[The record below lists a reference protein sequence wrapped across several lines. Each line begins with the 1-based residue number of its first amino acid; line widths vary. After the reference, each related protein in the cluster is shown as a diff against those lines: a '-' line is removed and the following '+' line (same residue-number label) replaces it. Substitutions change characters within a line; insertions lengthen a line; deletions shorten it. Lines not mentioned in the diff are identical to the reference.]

1 MNRLTRRAQERRQKR
16 PKYSLIDVQ
25 KAMNTALEMKKLTK
39 GHLFSKTLKDHCVF
53 CGATLKTRKR
63 CPYWFFTFMDRMQV
77 ILINPS
83 FFTDN
88 EVQAL
93 WVRTED
99 EYKEVQFP
107 LNLHIR

>member
-1 MNRLTRRAQERRQKR
+1 MNRLTRRKQERRQKR

-25 KAMNTALEMKKLTK
+25 KAMNIAVEMLKLTK
-39 GHLFSKTLKDHCVF
+39 GHLFSKTLKERCVF
-53 CGATLKTRKR
+53 CGATLKTRKKCEFR
-63 CPYWFFTFMDRMQV
+63 LFTFMDRTQV
-77 ILINPS
+77 VLINPS

-93 WVRTED
+93 WVRAED

-107 LNLHIR
+107 LNMHIK